1 MFLIAVNCLFAMRL
15 GAAIR
20 MISGIGFRRY
30 LKIPDNA

>member
-1 MFLIAVNCLFAMRL
+1 MRL